1 MKISIAGAGAFGS
14 ALASVFAKGGHSIKL
29 FSPTNFKELYAT
41 RVPRNLG
48 NIKLPAEIDIVSSLE
63 KNEKNEYLF
72 LAVPTQN
79 LASFCKKNKSFLT
92 DRPLIACCKGVDQE
106 TGLRPSEILSEHS
119 SKVAVM
125 SGPSFAVDISKGMP
139 TALVLASAEPGF
151 LRKLQSDIS
160 MHNFRLYRTSDVV
173 GVELGG
179 ALKNIIAIA
188 CGIAI
193 GAKQGD
199 SARAALM
206 TRGFSEMIAFAKAHG
221 AKEKTL
227 AGLSGLGDLSLTC
240 NSEKSRNFVFGVS
253 LGCQKPFNKNTT
265 VEGVA
270 TAFAVSQKARSLGLE
285 MPITSS
291 VSALVEGSASIEEVI
306 NSLLSRP
313 TKEE

>member
-14 ALASVFAKGGHSIKL
+14 AIASVFAKGGHSTKL
-29 FSPTNFKELYAT
+29 FSPTNFKELCAT
-41 RVPRNLG
+41 RVPRKLG

-63 KNEKNEYLF
+63 KAEKNEYLF

-79 LASFCKKNKSFLT
+79 LASFCKENKSFLT

-106 TGLRPSEILSEHS
+106 TGLRPSEILREHS

-139 TALVLASAEPGF
+139 TALVLASADPGF

-193 GAKQGD
+193 GAKKGD

-270 TAFAVSQKARSLGLE
+270 TAFAVNQKARSLGLE

-291 VSALVEGSASIEEVI
+291 VSALAEGSASIEEVI
-306 NSLLSRP
+306 NSLLTRP

>member
-14 ALASVFAKGGHSIKL
+14 AIASVFAKGGHSTKL
-29 FSPTNFKELYAT
+29 FSPTNFKELCAT
-41 RVPRNLG
+41 RVPRKLG
-48 NIKLPAEIDIVSSLE
+48 NIKLPAEIDIVNSLE
-63 KNEKNEYLF
+63 KTEKNEYLF

>member
-14 ALASVFAKGGHSIKL
+14 AIASVFAKGGHSTKL
-29 FSPTNFKELYAT
+29 FSPTNFKELCSK
-41 RVPRNLG
+41 RVPRKLS

-139 TALVLASAEPGF
+139 TALVLASAEPDF

-291 VSALVEGSASIEEVI
+291 VSALIEGSASIEEVI